1 MNLSDF
7 IGPAAA
13 GFLGFVG
20 GYVALDKRQAVAE
33 ARMDERM
40 KATEKTLTEMKAEH
54 MRSAA
59 DQGTRLEELRDDVG
73 TLEDFKARVEGA
85 QQNQRDM
92 SGVVQR

>member
-20 GYVALDKRQAVAE
+20 GYVALDKRQAVSE
-33 ARMDERM
+33 ARMDERL
-40 KATEKTLTEMKAEH
+40 KAIEKTHSELKAEH

-59 DQGTRLEELRDDVG
+59 DQGARLGELKDEVG
-73 TLEDFKARVEGA
+73 TLKDFKARMEGREA
-85 QQNQRDM
+85 ERDL
-92 SGVVQR
+92 SGVVRR